1 MPPSRDFDEQNELK
15 ALTMFELMAVT
26 KALSDETRIR
36 LLAALEE
43 GELCVCQLIEL
54 VALAPSTVSKHL
66 SILRAARLIEARK
79 QGRWMHY
86 RLASAGAPQ
95 AVEQALDWLITTI
108 RTLPR
113 IRQDRQRLA
122 QIKETDPGVLCSQQ
136 TRQRQG
142 GACKLNEVV
151 LSDGPNAV

>member
-1 MPPSRDFDEQNELK
+1 
-15 ALTMFELMAVT
+15 MFELMAIT

-36 LLAALEE
+36 LLAALEK

-86 RLASAGAPQ
+86 RLASAGAPP
-95 AVEQALDWLITTI
+95 AVQQALDWLMTAV
-108 RTLPR
+108 RTLPP

-142 GACKLNEVV
+142 GAVKEADAA
-151 LSDGPNAV
+151 LSDNPNAVLR